1 MKKEEFLK
9 ELRKKL
15 NGLPKADIEDHVS
28 FYKEMIDDRV
38 DDGKTEDE
46 AIREI
51 GDVDDVVKQI
61 LAETPLSRI
70 VKERMRPKR
79 SLRAWEVIF
88 LILGFPLWFPLFLVV
103 LLLFF
108 LAIGMIWLLALIM
121 YVVFAS
127 LVFTTIDQK
136 FHYPVMCK
144 NTSIVRQVVK
154 QYLYKE
160 FPEYSK
166 TNNYFLCNGNNIDL
180 YKSFQENGIKDG
192 DTLVLNKID
201 DDD

>member
-28 FYKEMIDDRV
+28 FYSEMIDDRV

-108 LAIGMIWLLALIM
+108 LALGIIWLLALIM
-121 YVVFAS
+121 YVVFGS
-127 LVFTTIDQK
+127 LVFT
-136 FHYPVMCK
+136 
-144 NTSIVRQVVK
+144 SIAGFIAFFASMVDGPANLIPLGMALASIGGAIIMFFVAIIFTKIAAKATKGFLRWVK
-154 QYLYKE
+154 SWFVGKE
-160 FPEYSK
+160 RK
-166 TNNYFLCNGNNIDL
+166 
-180 YKSFQENGIKDG
+180 
-192 DTLVLNKID
+192 
-201 DDD
+201 

>member
-1 MKKEEFLK
+1 MLKK
-9 ELRKKL
+9 KKL
-15 NGLPKADIEDHVS
+15 QRYPVNL
-28 FYKEMIDDRV
+28 
-38 DDGKTEDE
+38 
-46 AIREI
+46 RE
-51 GDVDDVVKQI
+51 GEH
-61 LAETPLSRI
+61 L
-70 VKERMRPKR
+70 M
-79 SLRAWEVIF
+79 
-88 LILGFPLWFPLFLVV
+88 
-103 LLLFF
+103 
-108 LAIGMIWLLALIM
+108 
-121 YVVFAS
+121 S